1 MNTIYTKWTET
12 PCSMSTSEFV
22 YVTNDG
28 GFHNLTPFP
37 IPLCTL
43 LPKLVWEIHT
53 HLLPFLEHIEP
64 RRRIVVG

>member
-1 MNTIYTKWTET
+1 
-12 PCSMSTSEFV
+12 MSTSEFV

-43 LPKLVWEIHT
+43 LPKLAWEIHT